1 MVNLA
6 INAGMEAD
14 YIKYPPTAE
23 EVRLAENNCD
33 RILLTVYAMLGDRL
47 RHSQASGNRPDI
59 KPIHHLL
66 GLVVFQVQGVYKL

>member
-33 RILLTVYAMLGDRL
+33 RILLTVYAMLCDRSKVL
-47 RHSQASGNRPDI
+47 SGR
-59 KPIHHLL
+59 L
-66 GLVVFQVQGVYKL
+66 